1 MPHLRE
7 RVLEAAILQP
17 TALRIHTSPINLHS
31 QHLAAIAG
39 PARISPHMTSDVQI
53 ASQYTARP
61 IQEIA
66 ERLGVSTDD
75 LLPYG
80 REIAKIDIKAL
91 DRTRTRIKQ
100 KLILVSAITPT
111 PAGEGKTTTSIGL
124 AQALTELGESACLA
138 LREPSLGPCM
148 GMKGGACGGGHSQVM
163 PLDRI
168 NLHFTGDFHAITSA
182 HNLLAALIDNHLH
195 FGNQLNIDARK
206 ITWPRVL
213 DMNDRALRKMVTG
226 LGGPGQGVPRES
238 GFDITAASEV
248 MAMLC
253 LANDADDLRARL
265 NRTLVGYS
273 LTKEPILAGQLG
285 GVGAMMA
292 LLRDAMNPNLVQT
305 LNGTPAFVHG
315 GPFANIAHGCNSVV
329 ATRMAM
335 HFADWTVTEAGFGAD
350 LGAEKFLD
358 IKCRTA
364 GLNPDAVVLVATIRA
379 LKMHGGV
386 AKNALHEANA
396 DAVLAGLPNLDK
408 HVENVRLYGKPA
420 VVALNQ
426 FAADTPEEIEVVR
439 QRCEEL
445 GIGFAASRHHAEG
458 GPGAIDLAKAVMIA
472 ADVEA
477 TPLQPVYALTSAI
490 EDKIRAV
497 ATKVYGADD
506 VEFDGLAHKQIERA
520 VELGYGNL
528 PVCIAKVPGSLSD
541 NPTKIGRPTGFNI
554 TVRGVQIN
562 AGAGFLV
569 VLTGEIFRMPGLPR
583 HPAALEIDLLTD
595 GTIIGVE

>member
-1 MPHLRE
+1 M
-7 RVLEAAILQP
+7 A
-17 TALRIHTSPINLHS
+17 T
-31 QHLAAIAG
+31 
-39 PARISPHMTSDVQI
+39 DVQI
-53 ASQYTARP
+53 ARQYTARP
-61 IQEIA
+61 IGEVA
-66 ERLGVSTDD
+66 ATLGVSDED

-80 REIAKIDIKAL
+80 REIAKVDIAAL
-91 DRTRTRIKQ
+91 DRPRQRQKQ

-124 AQALTELGESACLA
+124 AQAFTELDESVCLA

-148 GMKGGACGGGHSQVM
+148 GVKGGACGGGHSQVM

-195 FGNQLNIDARK
+195 FGNELGLDPRK
-206 ITWPRVL
+206 IAWPRVM
-213 DMNDRALRKMVTG
+213 DMNDRSLRRIVTG
-226 LGGPGQGVPRES
+226 LGGPTQGLPRES

-253 LANDADDLRARL
+253 LATDAEDLRARID
-265 NRTLVGYS
+265 RTLIGY
-273 LTKEPILAGQLG
+273 TRDNQPIYAGQLE

-305 LNGTPAFVHG
+305 FNGTPAFIHG
-315 GPFANIAHGCNSVV
+315 GPFANIAHGCNSVL

-358 IKCRTA
+358 IKCRAA
-364 GLNPDAVVLVATIRA
+364 GLNPDAVVLVATVRA

-386 AKNALHEANA
+386 AKTELDQPNA
-396 DAVLAGLPNLDK
+396 DAVIAGLPNLDK

-426 FAADTPEEIEVVR
+426 FASDTPEEIEAVR
-439 QRCEEL
+439 QRCAKL
-445 GIGFAASRHHAEG
+445 GIGFAAARHHAEG
-458 GPGAIDLAKAVMIA
+458 GPGAVDLAKAVMEA
-472 ADVEA
+472 AAGDPTLLA
-477 TPLQPVYALTSAI
+477 PVYSLQDSI
-490 EDKIRAV
+490 EEKIRAV
-497 ATKVYGADD
+497 ATQVYGADD
-506 VEFDGLAHKQIERA
+506 VEFDGKARKQIAQAIEF
-520 VELGYGNL
+520 GYGEL
-528 PVCIAKVPGSLSD
+528 PICIAKVPGSLSD
-541 NPTKIGRPTGFNI
+541 DPKKIGRPTDFTI

-569 VLTGEIFRMPGLPR
+569 VLTGDIFRMPGLPR
-583 HPAALEIDLLTD
+583 VPAAAGIDLLPD
-595 GTIIGVE
+595 GTITGVE